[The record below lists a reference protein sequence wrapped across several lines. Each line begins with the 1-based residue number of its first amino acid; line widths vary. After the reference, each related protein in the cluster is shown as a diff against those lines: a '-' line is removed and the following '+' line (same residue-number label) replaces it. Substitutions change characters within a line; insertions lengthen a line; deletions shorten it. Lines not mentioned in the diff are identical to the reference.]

1 MTFEVS
7 SVFWP
12 CAICYGILI
21 PSFLFTLYA
30 RQHVVLRY
38 SRVPLELHEGHQE
51 ETLAVGVQDGDER
64 ERERVIPKEFARTLI
79 ADNEV

>member
-64 ERERVIPKEFARTLI
+64 ESCLLYTSPSPRDA
-79 ADNEV
+79 